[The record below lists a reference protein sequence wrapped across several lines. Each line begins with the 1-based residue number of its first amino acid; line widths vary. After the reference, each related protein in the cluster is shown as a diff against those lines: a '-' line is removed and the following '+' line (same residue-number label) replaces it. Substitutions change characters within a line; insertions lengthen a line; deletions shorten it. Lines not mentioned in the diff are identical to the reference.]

1 MIISAGNDIVDLGT
15 INATRTKDQRFYTKF
30 ITGTETTLYNQPHLA
45 DMPFEYFVWMLW
57 SVKESVYKFMQR
69 HNPGLVF
76 SPSKIIV
83 EQIESHRKASIPTIT
98 QPEIEAEGFAG
109 LTTYNSIIAFGADNF
124 YSRSIINSN
133 YIATIVNNSNDLEN
147 IYWGIKRI
155 DQSEPEYQS
164 RAVRQFLLKKLASVF
179 DTDDLRIIKNTS
191 GCPVL
196 FSGDLRVDIPVSL
209 AHHGHYVAYAFP
221 NLQ

>member
-30 ITGTETTLYNQPHLA
+30 ITGTETALHNQPHLV

-69 HNPGLVF
+69 HHPGLVF
-76 SPSKIIV
+76 SPSKITV
-83 EQIESHRKASIPTIT
+83 EQIESPWEAFAPAVT

-109 LTTYNSIIAFGADNF
+109 ITTFNSTIVFGADNF
-124 YSRSIINSN
+124 YSRTIINSN

-147 IYWGIKRI
+147 ICWGIKQI

-164 RAVRQFLLKKLASVF
+164 KAVRQFLLKKLSSVF
-179 DTDDLRIIKNTS
+179 DTDDLRIIKNSS

-196 FSGDLRVDIPVSL
+196 FNGDSRVDIPISL
-209 AHHGHYVAYAFP
+209 AHHGHYIAYAFP